1 MRFPVLFLFD
11 EVLAAVIL
19 NLLHILIGV
28 YGLKSPVY
36 LRLLIFLHHEIE
48 EYCPCFFSQVK
59 DDELEH
65 ERKIQEAL
73 EKIEK
78 ASRASQVVN

>member
-1 MRFPVLFLFD
+1 MK
-11 EVLAAVIL
+11 
-19 NLLHILIGV
+19 
-28 YGLKSPVY
+28 LKSIALV
-36 LRLLIFLHHEIE
+36 
-48 EYCPCFFSQVK
+48 FFSQVK